1 MLSNHFIV
9 AVRNLKR
16 NKLNAVL
23 NVGTLALAITCCTL
37 IYFYVSYQMNFDKH
51 HEHSARIFRLVTEVK
66 LDQTQY
72 DKGSSIAMLQ
82 ALKTGF
88 SQVENA
94 SVSINR
100 QSFVID
106 VDGGVRKRYREDGNV
121 SFADA
126 EWFKLFNYDFL
137 SGGSSRL
144 SQPGYVVL
152 TKKIS
157 EKYFGKESPVGRVLS
172 IAGQRFTVA
181 GLITDPIS
189 TDLKADMFL
198 SFSSFKALNPQW
210 ESGYFTDWGFG
221 MSTHDSF
228 ILLKDAAQKNAVE
241 KQLAGMIDK
250 HMGKGMNKWFTFH
263 LMPLETMHFDIRYAG
278 TVQTSRLVVLGI
290 IGLLILVVGS
300 INYVNL
306 IIAQQTRRRIE
317 IGVRKILGG
326 SPVQIFVQ
334 FLTGSF
340 ITTALAIV
348 ISLALIVL
356 TLPDL
361 NGYFFSDEPV
371 RVTSAINLLG
381 FAGALLILLTLIA
394 GVYPAWI
401 MSRSS
406 MSKALKG
413 NLPGSGLTF
422 GSNSLLVIQ
431 NVVSMVLIIGTI
443 VIILQVDYL
452 KKTDNGF
459 ERAGVVMVPFEKIS
473 ESQRMSLARRLTS
486 LPGIESFSF
495 CYFAPGNDTR
505 RSATIKF
512 DNRDWEAWPAS
523 FSIGD
528 SAYLKTFN
536 INIKHGRT
544 ISNGPGRIEYL
555 VNETMAARLL
565 PKYPEGVIGKRLWAG
580 DAQGTIVG
588 ITRDFNLK
596 SLRSAI
602 EPVIFMDDKFLTRNI
617 AVKLTGTDIQST
629 LAAINKQYQLT
640 FPDQLFTYQFVDDQ
654 IAAQYRKESF
664 QQKIIWVAALIA
676 ITIST
681 LGLLGLVILTSVHK
695 TKEIGIRKV
704 LGASVSQIV
713 IFLSSGFFKI
723 VALSFFIASPI
734 AWWLMNKWL
743 QEFAYQINI
752 SWWIFALAGIIAMLV
767 TMVTVTFQAAK
778 AALANPVKSLHS
790 E

>member
-1 MLSNHFIV
+1 MLFNHFIV
-9 AVRNLKR
+9 AIRNLKR

-51 HEHSARIFRLVTEVK
+51 HEHSARIFRLVSEVK
-66 LDQTQY
+66 LDQIQY
-72 DKGSSIAMLQ
+72 EKGSSIAMLQ

-100 QSFVID
+100 QSYVID
-106 VDGGVRKRYREDGNV
+106 VDGDVRKRYREDGNI

-126 EWFKLFNYDFL
+126 EWFKLFNYNFL
-137 SGGSSRL
+137 SGGASRL
-144 SQPGYVVL
+144 NKPGSVVL
-152 TKKIS
+152 IRKIS
-157 EKYFGKESPVGRVLS
+157 EKYFGKENPVGRVLS

-181 GLITDPIS
+181 GLISDPIS

-198 SFSSFKALNPQW
+198 SLSSFKALNPHW
-210 ESGYFTDWGFG
+210 EAGYFTDWGFG

-228 ILLKDAAQKNAVE
+228 VLLKDAGQKSAVE
-241 KQLAGMIDK
+241 KQLAGMIEK
-250 HMGKGMNKWFTFH
+250 HMGEGMNKWFTFH
-263 LMPLETMHFDIRYAG
+263 LMPLETMHFDTRYAG
-278 TVQTSRLVVLGI
+278 TVQTSRLAVLGI

-306 IIAQQTRRRIE
+306 VIAQQTRRRIE

-340 ITTALAIV
+340 ITTALSIAISVALV
-348 ISLALIVL
+348 IL
-356 TLPDL
+356 TLPIL
-361 NGYFFSDEPV
+361 NDYFFADEPV
-371 RVTSAINLLG
+371 RVTSSLNVLG

-394 GVYPAWI
+394 GIYPAWI
-401 MSRSS
+401 MSISS

-413 NLPGSGLTF
+413 NLPGAGLTL

-459 ERAGVVMVPFEKIS
+459 ERAGVVMIPFEKIS
-473 ESQRMSLARRLTS
+473 GSQRMSLAGQLGSLT
-486 LPGIESFSF
+486 GVESFSF

-512 DNRDWEAWPAS
+512 DNHDWEAWPAS

-528 SAYLKTFN
+528 SAYLKTFS

-544 ISNGPGRIEYL
+544 IANRPGRTEYL

-580 DAQGTIVG
+580 DAVGTIVG
-588 ITRDFNLK
+588 ITGDFNLK
-596 SLRSAI
+596 SLRSPI
-602 EPVIFMDDKFLTRNI
+602 EPVIFMDDKFLTHNV
-617 AVKLTGTDIQST
+617 AVKLAGSDMQST
-629 LAAINKQYQLT
+629 LAAIDKQYQLT

-654 IAAQYRKESF
+654 IAAQYKKENF
-664 QQKIIWVAALIA
+664 QQKFIWIAALIA
-676 ITIST
+676 IAIST
-681 LGLLGLVILTSVHK
+681 LGLLGLIALTTVHK

-713 IFLSSGFFKI
+713 IFLSSGFLKI
-723 VALSFFIASPI
+723 VVLSFFIASPI

-743 QEFAYQINI
+743 QEFAYQISI
-752 SWWIFALAGIIAMLV
+752 SWWIFALAGSIAILV
-767 TMVTVTFQAAK
+767 ALITVSFQAAK